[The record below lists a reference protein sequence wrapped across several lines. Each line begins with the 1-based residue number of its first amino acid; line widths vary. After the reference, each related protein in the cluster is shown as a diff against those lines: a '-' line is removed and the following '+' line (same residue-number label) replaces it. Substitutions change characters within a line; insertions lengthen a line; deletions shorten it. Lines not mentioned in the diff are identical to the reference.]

1 MTKYIS
7 LGAVLVLSTA
17 CLEKIGD
24 TGSSTVEPSN
34 EAAAEPSNEASTE
47 PANETS
53 TEPDPEPI
61 EAFISWTSDGA
72 TLNVTNADPTSYM
85 YFGMAQSQDGQYT
98 SPEEAY
104 DGGQWGAED
113 CTGLWGG
120 DDYCHE
126 VFGPDETGYAFI
138 EFTSVAA
145 PADVTAS
152 GEEQFTLFAD
162 PSPGADTYVLDVNG
176 EACYV
181 WGVTP
186 AYYDVWLDLY
196 GYSCEYMPEWN

>member
-1 MTKYIS
+1 MTRFMS
-7 LGAVLVLSTA
+7 LGAILVFSTA

-24 TGSSTVEPSN
+24 DTGNNSIEPSN
-34 EAAAEPSNEASTE
+34 EASIEPSNEASTE
-47 PANETS
+47 PGSPTS
-53 TEPDPEPI
+53 DPEPEPL

-72 TLNVTNADPTSYM
+72 TLNVFNAEAGSYM
-85 YFGMAQSQDGQYT
+85 YFGMAQSQNGQYT
-98 SPEEAY
+98 SPQQAY
-104 DGGQWGAED
+104 DNGQWGAED
-113 CTGLWGG
+113 CTGLWGD

-138 EFTSVAA
+138 EFTNVGS
-145 PADVTAS
+145 PSGVTTS

-162 PSPGADTYVLDVNG
+162 PAPFADTYVLDVNS

-186 AYYDVWLDLY
+186 AYYDGWADLY
-196 GYSCEYMPEWN
+196 GYDCEYMPEWN